1 MSTEGGNPSPAS
13 AESAAVSVVPHG
25 GLRRRPRLVVLDIDG
40 TICPSDA
47 YLQPQAHRTITE
59 AVRAAIA
66 TVIGSGAWVV
76 LGTGR
81 TAPATVPFLDELG
94 IGSGRAICSNGAVVI
109 DVASGQVVQDT
120 AFELAE
126 PARLLLE
133 RLPGAVF
140 VAEVPGEG
148 ILATAPTEDSDMHF
162 DTVRLVR
169 FDELASARST
179 RLAVH
184 WPARGADELAAVIGH
199 LQIPGVRSWIDPGDT
214 FADFTA
220 ASVSKASAAEAIRVE
235 LDLARDEVVAIGDG
249 VNDIELLRWS
259 GFGVA
264 MGQAP
269 EAVRAAADIVC
280 PSVEQDGAAAVL
292 ARLFGD

>member
-1 MSTEGGNPSPAS
+1 MEPPQATVFSTD
-13 AESAAVSVVPHG
+13 VSVVADL

-40 TICPSDA
+40 TICANGAYTNPDA
-47 YLQPQAHRTITE
+47 HKTMSA

-66 TVIGSGAWVV
+66 AAVGSGASVV

-81 TAPATVPFLDELG
+81 TAPATIPFLDELG
-94 IGSGRAICSNGAVVI
+94 ITSGRVICSNGAVVI
-109 DVASGQVVQDT
+109 DVSSGQVVQCT
-120 AFELAE
+120 TFELAG
-126 PARLLLE
+126 PARILRH

-148 ILATAPTEDSDMHF
+148 VLATAPTADSDMHF
-162 DTVRLVR
+162 GMVRLVR
-169 FDELASARST
+169 FDELARASST

-184 WPARGADELAAVIGH
+184 WPTGGADELAALIGQI
-199 LQIPGVRSWIDPGDT
+199 QIPGVRSWIDPGDT

-220 ASVSKASAAEAIRVE
+220 ASVSKASAAEAVRAE
-235 LDLARDEVVAIGDG
+235 LGVSRDEVVAVGDG
-249 VNDIELLRWS
+249 VNDIELLLWS
-259 GFGVA
+259 GLGVA

-269 EAVRAAADIVC
+269 EEVRAAADAVC

-292 ARLFGD
+292 GRWFGV